1 MLMALSQEELSKMS
15 PEEIK
20 ELQKQQCIFC
30 QIIAGRVQ
38 SRRIYED
45 DRVLAILD
53 INPANP
59 GHILLLPKEHYAI
72 MPQMPDSEVS
82 YLMIVAKHLSQALIR
97 AFNVKGT
104 NIFIAN
110 GAAAGQRAVHF
121 MLHIIP
127 RMPGD
132 GISSFTLPANNFSS
146 EELSAI
152 QKALSAKIA
161 GLMGAKVS
169 EPINLD
175 QKPQAILPEKKADEK
190 PSGNKEEIDLD
201 KISENLAKQAGG
213 L

>member
-1 MLMALSQEELSKMS
+1 MALSQEELSNMS
-15 PEEIK
+15 PEQIR

-30 QIIAGRVQ
+30 QIISGKVQ

-45 DRVLAILD
+45 EHALAILD

-72 MPQMPDSEVS
+72 MLQMPDSEVS
-82 YLMIVAKHLSQALIR
+82 YLMMVAKHLSQALIR

-132 GISSFTLPANNFSS
+132 GVSSFALPANNFSS
-146 EELSAI
+146 EELSAT
-152 QKALSAKIA
+152 QKVLSAKIA
-161 GLMGAKVS
+161 ELMGAKVS

-175 QKPQAILPEKKADEK
+175 QKPQAIMPEKKADEK

>member
-1 MLMALSQEELSKMS
+1 MALSQEELSKMS
-15 PEEIK
+15 PEQIR

-45 DRVLAILD
+45 DRMLAILD

-82 YLMIVAKHLSQALIR
+82 YMMMVAKHLSQALIR

-110 GAAAGQRAVHF
+110 GAAAGQRAAHF

-132 GISSFTLPANNFSS
+132 GVSCFALPANNFSE

-175 QKPQAILPEKKADEK
+175 QKPQAIMPEKKADEK